1 MKVTP
6 KGAADSE
13 ISQVIQNGKKVVANR
28 SQTDGETQ
36 KSGGSASVNI
46 SPQARQLQRVAELA
60 RKGDDLRAEKVKALK
75 EKIDGGDYSV
85 AAGDLADDIARS
97 EVARLLEKK

>member
-6 KGAADSE
+6 KGPADTD
-13 ISQVIQNGKKVVANR
+13 ISQVIQNGKKVAANR

-36 KSGGSASVNI
+36 KSAGSASVNI
-46 SPQARQLQRVAELA
+46 SPQARQLQRIAELA
-60 RKGDDLRAEKVKALK
+60 QKGDDLRAEKVKALK
-75 EKIDGGDYSV
+75 EKIASGDYHV
-85 AAGDLADDIARS
+85 DAGEVADDIARS